1 MKKRLKKLLRPLLFT
16 LGGALA
22 GLAYYYLVGCSS
34 GSCAITSNP
43 LSSMLYLG
51 LAGLILSGAFCPC
64 CGWRRS
70 RPAARWRWRTAA
82 TRDPLKPAKSTDV

>member
-34 GSCAITSNP
+34 GSCSITSNP

-64 CGWRRS
+64 CGKDS
-70 RPAARWRWRTAA
+70 CDT
-82 TRDPLKPAKSTDV
+82 

>member
-51 LAGLILSGAFCPC
+51 LAGLILPGASCPC
-64 CGWRRS
+64 CGKAS
-70 RPAARWRWRTAA
+70 CDTC
-82 TRDPLKPAKSTDV
+82 PLKAGKKHGRLTPVLFCQL